1 MPPLFRLYSNPFN
14 SSGLDVVV
22 VMRPKVIDKTIT
34 RSIMQSDSY
43 CFIQHYNQHDDTCTR
58 QELIHQTRAVRDRIP
73 PPRRICSVS
82 AVRIRIRTPDL
93 DSRSGLFPKCIGDFL
108 VQGYICDKNFHEN
121 PTTFSGDISQTVEKC
136 RISQCWRILFKM
148 PEYPDPEADDFQHL
162 INSSLFILHR
172 YICGEIFV
180 KVRLVVYT

>member
-1 MPPLFRLYSNPFN
+1 MNCGGNSPRRLWLNEHELMPPLFRLYSNPFN

-82 AVRIRIRTPDL
+82 A
-93 DSRSGLFPKCIGDFL
+93 SGSGLRIWTRDPDYFQNVSGTSWSKDTYVIKIFMKIQPLFP
-108 VQGYICDKNFHEN
+108 
-121 PTTFSGDISQTVEKC
+121 
-136 RISQCWRILFKM
+136 
-148 PEYPDPEADDFQHL
+148 
-162 INSSLFILHR
+162 
-172 YICGEIFV
+172 EI
-180 KVRLVVYT
+180 